1 MKTPARL
8 LTLPT
13 PQPARLQKVTKES
26 TRAKVYTIVRDAIL
40 SGSLHCGERI
50 KEVPFAEELGVSR
63 AILRE
68 AMQQLVHEGLLEFNA
83 YRGARVIE
91 LRPEQI
97 DEIVEARILL
107 EGRAVR
113 LATER
118 IQDAQREELQ
128 AFNRQLQKE
137 KDPLR
142 AGQLDLR
149 LHQRIWQ
156 ISGHATIEKLL
167 IQLTSPLFAM
177 SLLMRSAE
185 SREAK
190 SEGRPS
196 LPPLPRGTHKRLVA
210 AICHGTPDEAA
221 RELEAHLTEN
231 WTLIRR
237 RVAEFIAREEAESL

>member
-1 MKTPARL
+1 MPGA
-8 LTLPT
+8 
-13 PQPARLQKVTKES
+13 PARLQKVTKES
-26 TRAKVYTIVRDAIL
+26 TRAKVYAALRDAIL
-40 SGSLHCGERI
+40 SGRLHCGERV
-50 KEVPFAEELGVSR
+50 KEIPLAEELGVSR

-68 AMQQLVHEGLLEFNA
+68 AMQQLVHEGLLESNA

-113 LATER
+113 LAAER
-118 IQDAQREELQ
+118 IQTAQREELL
-128 AFNRQLQKE
+128 AFERQLHKE

-156 ISGHATIEKLL
+156 ISGQATIEKLL
-167 IQLTSPLFAM
+167 VQLTSPLFAM

-185 SREAK
+185 SRERR
-190 SEGRPS
+190 E
-196 LPPLPRGTHKRLVA
+196 LPALPRGTHKRLVD
-210 AICHGTPDEAA
+210 AICAGAPEVAA
-221 RELEAHLTEN
+221 RELELHLTEN
-231 WTLIRR
+231 WTAIRR
-237 RVAEFIAREEAESL
+237 RVAEFIVREEAEKLR

>member
-1 MKTPARL
+1 MKQSARL
-8 LTLPT
+8 LTIPAT
-13 PQPARLQKVTKES
+13 PARLQKVTKES
-26 TRAKVYTIVRDAIL
+26 TREKVYAALRDAIL
-40 SGSLHCGERI
+40 SGRLHCGERV
-50 KEVPFAEELGVSR
+50 KEIPLAEELGVSR

-68 AMQQLVHEGLLEFNA
+68 AMQKLVHEGLLESNA

-118 IQDAQREELQ
+118 IQTAQREELQ
-128 AFNRQLQKE
+128 AFEKQLHKE

-167 IQLTSPLFAM
+167 VQLTSPLFAM

-185 SREAK
+185 SRDREQ
-190 SEGRPS
+190 
-196 LPPLPRGTHKRLVA
+196 LPALPRGTHRRLVD
-210 AICHGTPDEAA
+210 AICHGSPTDATK
-221 RELEAHLTEN
+221 ELELHLTEN
-231 WTLIRR
+231 WTAIRR
-237 RVAEFIAREEAESL
+237 RVAEFIAREEAEKLQ

>member
-1 MKTPARL
+1 MPKPAL
-8 LTLPT
+8 LLPV
-13 PQPARLQKVTKES
+13 PASPPGRVQRVTKES
-26 TRAKVYTIVRDAIL
+26 TRDKVYSSLRNAIL
-40 SGSLHCGERI
+40 SGRLHCGERV
-50 KEVPFAEELGVSR
+50 KEIPLAEELGVSR

-68 AMQQLVHEGLLEFNA
+68 AMQQLVHEGLLESNS

-113 LATER
+113 LAAER
-118 IQDAQREELQ
+118 IHNAQREELN
-128 AFNRQLQKE
+128 AFEKQLQRE

-142 AGQLDLR
+142 VGQFDFR

-177 SLLMRSAE
+177 SLLMRSKENRDHHA
-185 SREAK
+185 S
-190 SEGRPS
+190 S
-196 LPPLPRGTHKRLVA
+196 PLPRGTHKRLIE
-210 AICHGTPDEAA
+210 AICQGTPNDAT

-231 WTLIRR
+231 WTAIRR
-237 RVAEFIAREEAESL
+237 RVAEFIAREEAEKL